1 MVGVKLSS
9 SFKSFM
15 FQNQNKVVIQLQQLR
30 VEVNVQFE
38 VHIPEFNSIIQDV
51 HSNDDDGDDDDDDEA
66 EVVESRRRRNVA
78 AGESVVAR
86 SVGHRR
92 RSLSFWRR
100 TCREVGDNFYVW

>member
-9 SFKSFM
+9 SFKSLM
-15 FQNQNKVVIQLQQLR
+15 FQNQNKVVIRLQRLR

-51 HSNDDDGDDDDDDEA
+51 HSNDDDGDGDDEA
-66 EVVESRRRRNVA
+66 EVVESRGRRNVA